1 MGVLFQGIDRHN
13 WCENVETELFQM
25 SAPVSPKSEV
35 FTCGES
41 NCEKA
46 ELILLTFLPELVIW
60 YYISHNR
67 CAKKKIWMQLPFGQ
81 CKWNYDLSISW
92 CSCAYHATAP
102 LLSWTPCLVGHR
114 IDEYQLFESRIWL
127 SQASGHLFFAHWT
140 QFSLIFIGTP
150 FFMSFLLTI
159 QSVLPTWFFHKNFNA
174 LKYIDI
180 AIKYSDIWRVKSV
193 T

>member
-67 CAKKKIWMQLPFGQ
+67 CAKKKSGCSCPLDSANEIMTCPSHDAPVLIMLQHHFCLEPLVSSDIELMNINCLNPEFGCLRHLDTYFSHTGHNSHWYSLVLPFS
-81 CKWNYDLSISW
+81 CLSCW
-92 CSCAYHATAP
+92 QYRVFYLH
-102 LLSWTPCLVGHR
+102 G
-114 IDEYQLFESRIWL
+114 
-127 SQASGHLFFAHWT
+127 FF
-140 QFSLIFIGTP
+140 
-150 FFMSFLLTI
+150 
-159 QSVLPTWFFHKNFNA
+159 
-174 LKYIDI
+174 
-180 AIKYSDIWRVKSV
+180 IKTSML
-193 T
+193 